1 METNEKQL
9 NETQSLEVIQQMLN
23 KVKSG
28 IEDDSFYYI
37 FWGWLVFIA
46 AISNFIL
53 MNMNVEWAS
62 APWFLMILGG
72 IVTFFYGM
80 KQDKNRKVKTY
91 ADDFIK
97 FPLISFGVSMVMVI
111 GFSFKLGLNSYPMI
125 LLTYGSWLFISGGVI
140 RFRPAMIGGIINW
153 ILAAASFFVDFR
165 IQLLILAAAVL
176 CGFIIPGHML
186 KSRFRKNIQA
196 SQA

>member
-53 MNMNVEWAS
+53 MNLNVEWAA

-111 GFSFKLGLNSYPMI
+111 GFSFKLGLN
-125 LLTYGSWLFISGGVI
+125 
-140 RFRPAMIGGIINW
+140 
-153 ILAAASFFVDFR
+153 
-165 IQLLILAAAVL
+165 
-176 CGFIIPGHML
+176 
-186 KSRFRKNIQA
+186 
-196 SQA
+196 